1 MDPRSSQ
8 AEQGRD
14 DPAHYNIADARRR
27 FSDLVARAEA
37 GEEIVIS
44 RGNHP
49 ACRLVPLS
57 HARRRIAGR
66 LKHWLSEEEQE
77 RLDQALLEPMS
88 EEDLA
93 IAEGALSDE
102 HGISINPAPKTS

>member
-1 MDPRSSQ
+1 VDQRSSQ
-8 AEQGRD
+8 TGAEGDQ
-14 DPAHYNIADARRR
+14 PQNYNIADARRQ

-44 RGNHP
+44 RSNHP

-57 HARRRIAGR
+57 HAKRRIAGR
-66 LKHWLSEEEQE
+66 LKHWLSEEERE
-77 RLDQALLEPMS
+77 RLDHALLEPMS

-93 IAEGALSDE
+93 IAEGVLTDE

>member
-8 AEQGRD
+8 TEQERD
-14 DPAHYNIADARRR
+14 EPAHYNIADARRR

-49 ACRLVPLS
+49 VARLVPLPN
-57 HARRRIAGR
+57 ARRRIAGR
-66 LKHWLSEEEQE
+66 LKHWLREEERE
-77 RLDQALLEPMS
+77 RLDHALLEPMS

-93 IAEGALSDE
+93 IAEGVLTDE